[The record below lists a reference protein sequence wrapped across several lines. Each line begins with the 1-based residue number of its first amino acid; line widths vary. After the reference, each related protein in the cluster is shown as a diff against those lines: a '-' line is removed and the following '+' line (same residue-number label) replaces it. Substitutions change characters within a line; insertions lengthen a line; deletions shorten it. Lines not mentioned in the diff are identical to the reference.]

1 MLLSADGIL
10 PSGTGQGDSRPV
22 GVRIGL
28 RIMKRSMHPD
38 VPRHPGTD
46 RIRAGIQFRRGTARD
61 FARFPRH
68 ELALASGAEEIGVQP
83 ESRRG
88 GLKV

>member
-1 MLLSADGIL
+1 MLLSAGGIL
-10 PSGTGQGDSRPV
+10 PSGTGQGESKPV
-22 GVRIGL
+22 GLKIIAR
-28 RIMKRSMHPD
+28 MSMHPD
-38 VPRHPGTD
+38 MPPNPGAD